1 MTGAPFES
9 LSLEYVIQVGVI
21 AAGWIVTIVKIDG
34 RLKSV
39 EAQIK
44 DVIAL
49 TRWRERMEERMLT
62 LRRDVERLR
71 QGRGFI
77 REEINGEYTAEG
89 KTRSVGPDEN

>member
-1 MTGAPFES
+1 MTGAPFEN
-9 LSLEYVIQVGVI
+9 LSLEYVVQVGVI

-77 REEINGEYTAEG
+77 REEINGEYGAEG
-89 KTRSVGPDEN
+89 KTRGVGPDEN